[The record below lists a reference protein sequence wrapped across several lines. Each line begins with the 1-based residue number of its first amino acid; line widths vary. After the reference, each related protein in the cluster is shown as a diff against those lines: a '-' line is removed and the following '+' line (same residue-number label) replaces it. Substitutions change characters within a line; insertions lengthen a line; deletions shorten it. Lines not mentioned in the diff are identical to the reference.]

1 MPLPHP
7 PDSMEALHS
16 VVASTHTNECG
27 LFLYQ
32 TACTQARAH
41 NLMRFKYIYNIV
53 LLAAILLHELDAKL
67 AYYQGNS

>member
-16 VVASTHTNECG
+16 VEASTPTNECG
-27 LFLYQ
+27 MFLYQ
-32 TACTQARAH
+32 TACTHAH
-41 NLMRFKYIYNIV
+41 ADNLMWFKYTYNAV
-53 LLAAILLHELDAKL
+53 LLAAILLQELDAKL